1 MKIVTNAINELEAS
15 KKRLQENAPLF
26 TAILIEQEADK
37 RINKLK
43 QLLINNNQN

>member
-15 KKRLQENAPLF
+15 KKRLQENVSLF

-37 RINKLK
+37 RINRLK
-43 QLLINNNQN
+43 QLLIINQN